1 MLELLLSLLI
11 LIGAGFTLIGSL
23 GLLRLRDFYSRLH
36 APTKAT
42 TLGVGSLL
50 IASAVFF
57 SYQEEGLS
65 LHEVLVTLFLFL
77 FWLLRRKQVRFGL
90 ALLFGGSAAITLA
103 YMGAMVASLEA
114 FGSSAWLPLQTR
126 PWATSP
132 ISAGDWPRPSA
143 TRLMKSA

>member
-1 MLELLLSLLI
+1 MLEIFLSLLI

-57 SYQEEGLS
+57 SNQGDGLS
-65 LHEVLVTLFLFL
+65 LHEVLVTLFLFITAPVGAHL
-77 FWLLRRKQVRFGL
+77 MAKAALHLRLQSL
-90 ALLFGGSAAITLA
+90 ARPPTEDMLDGGECREPDASGSAMADD
-103 YMGAMVASLEA
+103 SK
-114 FGSSAWLPLQTR
+114 SDP
-126 PWATSP
+126 
-132 ISAGDWPRPSA
+132 AG
-143 TRLMKSA
+143 K

>member
-1 MLELLLSLLI
+1 MLEIFLSLLI

-57 SYQEEGLS
+57 SHQDDGLS
-65 LHEVLVTLFLFL
+65 LHEVLVTLFLFITAPVGAHL
-77 FWLLRRKQVRFGL
+77 MAKAALHLRLQSLTKLPEDGVLDGESCDQQ
-90 ALLFGGSAAITLA
+90 ASSDAIE
-103 YMGAMVASLEA
+103 ASNK
-114 FGSSAWLPLQTR
+114 
-126 PWATSP
+126 TS
-132 ISAGDWPRPSA
+132 
-143 TRLMKSA
+143 